1 MAAVPGNASAI
12 ALPKTGFSAITKIIN
27 KPPFSYFTL
36 HYTNFLTKCQS

>member
-27 KPPFSYFTL
+27 KPPFFIL
-36 HYTNFLTKCQS
+36 HFIIQIF